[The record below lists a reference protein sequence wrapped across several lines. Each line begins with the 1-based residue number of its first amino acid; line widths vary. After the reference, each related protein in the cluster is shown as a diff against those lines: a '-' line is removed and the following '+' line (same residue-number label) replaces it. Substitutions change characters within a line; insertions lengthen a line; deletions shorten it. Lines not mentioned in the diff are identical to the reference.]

1 VKVKLVV
8 TDRPVVSETFTVN
21 V

>member
-1 VKVKLVV
+1 VRVKLVV
-8 TDRPVVSETFTVN
+8 TDRPVVSETFTLN